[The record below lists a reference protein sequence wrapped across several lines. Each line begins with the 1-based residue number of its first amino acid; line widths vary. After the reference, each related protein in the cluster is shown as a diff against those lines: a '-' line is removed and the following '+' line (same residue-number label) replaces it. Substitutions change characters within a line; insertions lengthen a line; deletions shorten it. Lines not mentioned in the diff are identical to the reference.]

1 MEEGLQGG
9 WAEFVKQAARVV
21 SDKTKGTSFGTKID
35 VGKIFQQTLED
46 YTASLVPM
54 GIDMFASQGLSF
66 AMRLPLDA
74 KMVSNANGRFER
86 SGDVANIDSIGTYGL
101 IPTKKDV
108 ATVQEAEGS
117 RQAATSNETGKR
129 KPFDVYEDKYGG
141 LHAVYQEDAQVIR
154 DMKRDG
160 VTGVRVNVVNR
171 EGSGSPLT
179 NLADGDKQA
188 FARFAEEAGS
198 ALGASGI
205 GEDKQGRHVFVF
217 QDKEGM
223 EAAYAQLR
231 GEAMDT
237 DIGQD
242 GTRAVV
248 SFVQRAENGNT
259 AYQELVLTTKE
270 EEIAENK
277 HVPTDTFEDDV
288 ADIELERPLSV
299 AMLDQDSAVSAQEVR
314 ALRTKLRDNYGITG
328 RKNKAAAQAYAVA
341 SGILHVPSLDL
352 ADRLRIVFEGDE
364 AARAELRENGFSE
377 ERGANGWMT
386 NEGGGGFT
394 IHLTRT
400 ATPATLFHE
409 TGHIVRALASAD
421 QLADV
426 ERVYGIQG
434 HQWSRNAEERFAD
447 DFVRYLRTRQAPTA
461 KIRYLFDQIKNLL
474 SYITGGKYAE
484 SLSDETAKAFE
495 RLWMGKAD
503 EGVLTGNNTQS
514 SPLLETSGKNE
525 LKDSLEKAIS
535 ESPESR
541 RAFAEVLQAA
551 PVYTSEKLVQW
562 EKKGN
567 GYIDS
572 VVGFWNEKYGG
583 TVEHNGRKVLLT
595 KETYKDSLAHTK
607 AANKFWFAAF
617 AAVPEV
623 IRNGSTILQQSDW
636 KGRGYNTE
644 TIGAMI
650 KLNADDETLALVVVD
665 HYPNGVSR
673 AYLHKIVAKEN
684 LRQLKTRL
692 VTGTGDNSTIAS
704 DSNSVKGAE
713 FELAEDTP
721 SMAEVRRKYEG
732 TDKWMKAPNGNQTN
746 LTERQWLQVR
756 TPEFKRWFGDWEAD
770 PEHASK
776 VVDGNGEPLVVYH
789 GTGERFEVFDR
800 SLIGEST
807 SNDGIWG
814 KGFYFT
820 PDMDIAQEYA
830 EGTEGPDAHVEGTF
844 LKMAEPYGMDQS
856 VLDTPFSDAELAA
869 AKDARE
875 KADGDSGSPYSLLS
889 YSMQDAQLVD
899 MYRKISKGERF
910 DGVVYRGEEDFRGFN
925 RDEYVVPSSNQIKSA
940 TDNSG
945 QFSAGSDSILFEL
958 ADTSVRENQDGTL
971 TVLHTLPASR
981 IADIARI
988 GGMPMPSLAITRPDL
1003 APTDYG
1009 DVTLIGG
1016 GNLGRRLL
1024 SNGDIYDA
1032 DMYSPTVPR
1041 PKYRLNKRKLAAA
1054 DKRITSLMGRTSS
1067 FINSLSE
1074 YQYDTQEDLLAL
1086 LSRDD
1091 RVQEAFL
1098 KEKGA
1103 TYRLG
1108 KKKRTTLLD
1117 EKAVRTIRDWAE
1129 ANDVEHID
1137 SSNEEDF
1144 RKIYMREVER
1154 IIASNADMPVF
1165 LKRILRNEPPQD
1177 AFQEVMHAGETED
1190 DETTRITKRN
1200 QRIAEVGGFRDWLE
1214 SLIDGVYGDAYVEV
1228 PGAGN
1233 LPYTAS
1239 NIIKAMEGSGR
1250 TDAAGLLAY
1259 GLGQAMSNAARPFS
1273 SREEMRGKEG
1283 LLSDARAERLD
1294 IVDTDAFFQM
1304 LEKTAREGGGN
1315 PMTAR
1320 QEYFKAVGDYLKGGL
1335 ESDASRMREVL
1346 SRHGFKADGAMIDA
1360 TMGLVDDALQHPRKY
1375 FEAKPEQVMQFS
1387 DFQAAV
1393 VPDDISPS
1401 DEAVLRDAGLDIV
1414 HYDHGDANGQTD
1426 AVRNYTDEHQG
1437 QTLFELSEREKVNIA
1452 RQVDSLTKQDIGK
1465 PHAIIDISS
1474 HTPFV
1479 FTELGFDDLK
1489 VVMYRDKLARGLYLP
1504 EDRKHGHEEGLD
1516 KGIVKDVLASF
1527 ADPLY
1532 VFDSKTDDN
1541 SLVAV
1546 YDVLDKH
1553 GNPVMSSI
1561 TIDKNSNR
1569 VLVNL
1574 VTSIYG
1580 KTRRKYQ
1587 SWVDSGLLRYADDIR
1602 KNLPDSARL
1611 QLPSK
1616 PEGSYRDNIIYKS
1629 QLVNKPGAFFELA
1642 GDEEVSPKTL
1652 FELTDEQRDGFVKK
1666 WRTDVERAV
1675 RGYEVVPTRVLEQF
1689 RGEDWADEELALREA
1704 VMDDPELWRMAEEAE
1719 DPDQLRQMLKDSL
1732 EDEQGMEDNPL
1743 YDEEEVREHK
1753 RQRELLEQAL
1763 ASLSPDGRGATGD
1776 WVAMLYWYTRTR
1788 TQEERDQ
1795 EFLRT
1800 YASGK
1805 EGVLKLKAAIGKG
1818 YQTPV
1823 LSKRV
1828 HSKTGDK
1835 TYYGMQNHW
1844 PAYKGISQKV
1854 LHLPAD
1860 ATDAQVQEAIDKIRE
1875 NPRRYR
1881 QVLDFVESNNAYAQT
1896 VMEGMGRGDDG
1907 IMDSYQARTAAI
1919 ESDEDLKKLEASG
1932 IPALAGFA
1940 RRKRKRIDGLANH
1953 ARHGIRTSKFE
1964 GINNRIQV
1972 AKRIGYGYRD
1982 DNCFFTTIRS
1992 ISIPDPGSLSPKK
2005 M

>member
-1 MEEGLQGG
+1 M
-9 WAEFVKQAARVV
+9 
-21 SDKTKGTSFGTKID
+21 
-35 VGKIFQQTLED
+35 
-46 YTASLVPM
+46 
-54 GIDMFASQGLSF
+54 
-66 AMRLPLDA
+66 
-74 KMVSNANGRFER
+74 
-86 SGDVANIDSIGTYGL
+86 
-101 IPTKKDV
+101 
-108 ATVQEAEGS
+108 
-117 RQAATSNETGKR
+117 
-129 KPFDVYEDKYGG
+129 
-141 LHAVYQEDAQVIR
+141 
-154 DMKRDG
+154 
-160 VTGVRVNVVNR
+160 
-171 EGSGSPLT
+171 
-179 NLADGDKQA
+179 
-188 FARFAEEAGS
+188 
-198 ALGASGI
+198 
-205 GEDKQGRHVFVF
+205 
-217 QDKEGM
+217 
-223 EAAYAQLR
+223 
-231 GEAMDT
+231 
-237 DIGQD
+237 
-242 GTRAVV
+242 
-248 SFVQRAENGNT
+248 
-259 AYQELVLTTKE
+259 
-270 EEIAENK
+270 
-277 HVPTDTFEDDV
+277 
-288 ADIELERPLSV
+288 
-299 AMLDQDSAVSAQEVR
+299 
-314 ALRTKLRDNYGITG
+314 
-328 RKNKAAAQAYAVA
+328 
-341 SGILHVPSLDL
+341 
-352 ADRLRIVFEGDE
+352 
-364 AARAELRENGFSE
+364 
-377 ERGANGWMT
+377 
-386 NEGGGGFT
+386 
-394 IHLTRT
+394 
-400 ATPATLFHE
+400 
-409 TGHIVRALASAD
+409 
-421 QLADV
+421 
-426 ERVYGIQG
+426 
-434 HQWSRNAEERFAD
+434 
-447 DFVRYLRTRQAPTA
+447 
-461 KIRYLFDQIKNLL
+461 L
-474 SYITGGKYAE
+474 SYITSGKYAE
-484 SLSDETAKAFE
+484 SLSDETARAFG
-495 RLWMGKAD
+495 RLWTGKAD
-503 EGVLTGNNTQS
+503 EGVLTGNNTQG

-732 TDKWMKAPNGNQTN
+732 TDKWMKAPNGEQTR
-746 LTERQWLQVR
+746 LDERQWLQVR
-756 TPEFKRWFGDWEAD
+756 TPEFKRWFGDWEKAAD
-770 PEHASK
+770 YEWLMSSEPVTNLTGEELSTGMVEGANSFFETKYGGKVYRDGIGTIMLTRRGINSSIAHGVGRLKAAAFIAVPDVIAKGRVFGITENYKGRGYTSIVIDAPIRIGEKEYVCEVVVNKKGPSGVFYLHEVEVKEKLSVGNQVRAYNGQGQMRNANGKASRLIVSK
-776 VVDGNGEPLVVYH
+776 LAAEGNFNSSKVLDENGEPMVVDGVFLSLDSDAVLRKIQARKLQAEVLAGRIRDAERDSGARYGTMDFAYANPEVSEDIALGADDVRLLAEAIYKGNAPELVVGFRYGDIPKAMMSYNH
-789 GTGERFEVFDR
+789 RDQYLEAGVSIVGRVRDLDTRK
-800 SLIGEST
+800 S
-807 SNDGIWG
+807 
-814 KGFYFT
+814 GFYE
-820 PDMDIAQEYA
+820 MLL
-830 EGTEGPDAHVEGTF
+830 GN
-844 LKMAEPYGMDQS
+844 EPYNVVVG
-856 VLDTPFSDAELAA
+856 LYAGNHG
-869 AKDARE
+869 
-875 KADGDSGSPYSLLS
+875 ADGEMLL
-889 YSMQDAQLVD
+889 AP
-899 MYRKISKGERF
+899 
-910 DGVVYRGEEDFRGFN
+910 VYKLGLASDVGKLA
-925 RDEYVVPSSNQIKSA
+925 KSA

-1177 AFQEVMHAGETED
+1177 AFHEVMHAGETED
-1190 DETTRITKRN
+1190 DETTRTTKRN

-1228 PGAGN
+1228 PGEGN

-1414 HYDHGDANGQTD
+1414 HYDHGAANGQTD

-1452 RQVDSLTKQDIGK
+1452 RQVDSLTKQDIGRRN
-1465 PHAIIDISS
+1465 AVIDISS

-1479 FTELGFDDLK
+1479 FQKLGFDDLK
-1489 VVMYRDKLARGLYLP
+1489 VVMYRDKLARGLYLS

-1516 KGIVKDVLASF
+1516 KGIVKNVLESF
-1527 ADPLY
+1527 ADPVY

-1553 GNPVMSSI
+1553 DNPVMASV
-1561 TIDKNSNR
+1561 TIDKNASQ

-1580 KTRRKYQ
+1580 KARRKYQ
-1587 SWVDSGLLRYADDIR
+1587 SWVDSGLLQYVDDAR
-1602 KNLPDSARL
+1602 KDLSEAVRL
-1611 QLPSK
+1611 QLPSVSERSSK
-1616 PEGSYRDNIIYKS
+1616 NNLLYKS
-1629 QLVNKPGAFFELA
+1629 QLVNKPGA
-1642 GDEEVSPKTL
+1642 L
-1652 FELTDEQRDGFVKK
+1652 FELTDEQRDRFVKK
-1666 WRTDVERAV
+1666 WRTDVEHR
-1675 RGYEVVPTRVLEQF
+1675 
-1689 RGEDWADEELALREA
+1689 
-1704 VMDDPELWRMAEEAE
+1704 
-1719 DPDQLRQMLKDSL
+1719 
-1732 EDEQGMEDNPL
+1732 
-1743 YDEEEVREHK
+1743 
-1753 RQRELLEQAL
+1753 
-1763 ASLSPDGRGATGD
+1763 
-1776 WVAMLYWYTRTR
+1776 
-1788 TQEERDQ
+1788 
-1795 EFLRT
+1795 
-1800 YASGK
+1800 
-1805 EGVLKLKAAIGKG
+1805 
-1818 YQTPV
+1818 
-1823 LSKRV
+1823 
-1828 HSKTGDK
+1828 
-1835 TYYGMQNHW
+1835 
-1844 PAYKGISQKV
+1844 
-1854 LHLPAD
+1854 
-1860 ATDAQVQEAIDKIRE
+1860 
-1875 NPRRYR
+1875 
-1881 QVLDFVESNNAYAQT
+1881 
-1896 VMEGMGRGDDG
+1896 
-1907 IMDSYQARTAAI
+1907 
-1919 ESDEDLKKLEASG
+1919 
-1932 IPALAGFA
+1932 
-1940 RRKRKRIDGLANH
+1940 
-1953 ARHGIRTSKFE
+1953 
-1964 GINNRIQV
+1964 
-1972 AKRIGYGYRD
+1972 
-1982 DNCFFTTIRS
+1982 C
-1992 ISIPDPGSLSPKK
+1992 
-2005 M
+2005 

>member
-1 MEEGLQGG
+1 M
-9 WAEFVKQAARVV
+9 
-21 SDKTKGTSFGTKID
+21 
-35 VGKIFQQTLED
+35 
-46 YTASLVPM
+46 
-54 GIDMFASQGLSF
+54 
-66 AMRLPLDA
+66 
-74 KMVSNANGRFER
+74 
-86 SGDVANIDSIGTYGL
+86 
-101 IPTKKDV
+101 
-108 ATVQEAEGS
+108 
-117 RQAATSNETGKR
+117 
-129 KPFDVYEDKYGG
+129 
-141 LHAVYQEDAQVIR
+141 
-154 DMKRDG
+154 
-160 VTGVRVNVVNR
+160 
-171 EGSGSPLT
+171 
-179 NLADGDKQA
+179 
-188 FARFAEEAGS
+188 
-198 ALGASGI
+198 
-205 GEDKQGRHVFVF
+205 
-217 QDKEGM
+217 
-223 EAAYAQLR
+223 
-231 GEAMDT
+231 
-237 DIGQD
+237 
-242 GTRAVV
+242 
-248 SFVQRAENGNT
+248 
-259 AYQELVLTTKE
+259 
-270 EEIAENK
+270 
-277 HVPTDTFEDDV
+277 
-288 ADIELERPLSV
+288 
-299 AMLDQDSAVSAQEVR
+299 
-314 ALRTKLRDNYGITG
+314 
-328 RKNKAAAQAYAVA
+328 
-341 SGILHVPSLDL
+341 
-352 ADRLRIVFEGDE
+352 
-364 AARAELRENGFSE
+364 
-377 ERGANGWMT
+377 
-386 NEGGGGFT
+386 
-394 IHLTRT
+394 
-400 ATPATLFHE
+400 
-409 TGHIVRALASAD
+409 
-421 QLADV
+421 
-426 ERVYGIQG
+426 
-434 HQWSRNAEERFAD
+434 
-447 DFVRYLRTRQAPTA
+447 
-461 KIRYLFDQIKNLL
+461 L

-484 SLSDETAKAFE
+484 SLSDETARAFE
-495 RLWMGKAD
+495 RLWTGKAD
-503 EGVLTGNNTQS
+503 AGVLRGSSAGQKTLMEMSPEKQELIQRLSDKSLYQQDQEEKHLYIHPERIALARENKREQAVHAKETDMARRLANHYGVDVFLLPPDVSEGNM
-514 SPLLETSGKNE
+514 LVLKGKNP
-525 LKDSLEKAIS
+525 DGI
-535 ESPESR
+535 
-541 RAFAEVLQAA
+541 V
-551 PVYTSEKLVQW
+551 
-562 EKKGN
+562 
-567 GYIDS
+567 
-572 VVGFWNEKYGG
+572 
-583 TVEHNGRKVLLT
+583 
-595 KETYKDSLAHTK
+595 
-607 AANKFWFAAF
+607 
-617 AAVPEV
+617 
-623 IRNGSTILQQSDW
+623 
-636 KGRGYNTE
+636 
-644 TIGAMI
+644 
-650 KLNADDETLALVVVD
+650 
-665 HYPNGVSR
+665 NGVFFD
-673 AYLHKIVAKEN
+673 AKQPISNSERSIQNN
-684 LRQLKTRL
+684 LRQGVKQGDLVYMDFSVAGTPMEDALRSIKGQIAMPEEDYEGKRL
-692 VTGTGDNSTIAS
+692 VLTNASGLFEEYMIRKKELVKSSFLGSPGLSPRS
-704 DSNSVKGAE
+704 DSNIASNSESVKSDV
-713 FELAEDTP
+713 LAQAADTP

-732 TDKWMKAPNGNQTN
+732 TDKWLKAPNGKQTS

-756 TPEFKRWFGDWEAD
+756 TPEFKQWFGDWEDD

-820 PDMDIAQEYA
+820 PDMDLAQEYA
-830 EGTEGPDAHVEGTF
+830 EGAEGPDAHVEGTF

-856 VLDTPFSDAELAA
+856 VLDTPFSDAELVA

-875 KADGDSGSPYSLLS
+875 KADGDSGSPYALLS

-940 TDNSG
+940 TDNNG
-945 QFSAGSDSILFEL
+945 QFSAGNDSILFEL

-1009 DVTLIGG
+1009 DVTLIGS

-1108 KKKRTTLLD
+1108 KKKRTTVLD

-1177 AFQEVMHAGETED
+1177 AFHEVMHAGETED
-1190 DETTRITKRN
+1190 DETTRTTKRN

-1228 PGAGN
+1228 PGEGN

-1259 GLGQAMSNAARPFS
+1259 DLGQAMSNAARPFS
-1273 SREEMRGKEG
+1273 SREELRGKEG

-1294 IVDTDAFFQM
+1294 IVNTDAFFQM

-1452 RQVDSLTKQDIGK
+1452 RQVDSLTKQDIGRRN
-1465 PHAIIDISS
+1465 AVIDISS

-1479 FTELGFDDLK
+1479 FRELGFDNLK

-1504 EDRKHGHEEGLD
+1504 EGRRHGHSEGLD
-1516 KGIVKDVLASF
+1516 KGIVKKVLESF
-1527 ADPLY
+1527 ADPVY
-1532 VFDSKTDDN
+1532 VFDSRTDDN

-1553 GNPVMSSI
+1553 DNPMMASV
-1561 TIDKNSNR
+1561 TIDKNASQ

-1580 KTRRKYQ
+1580 RPLENYQ
-1587 SWVDSGLLRYADDIR
+1587 NWTKSGLLRYVDDAR
-1602 KNLPDSARL
+1602 KDLSEAVRL
-1611 QLPSK
+1611 QLPSVSERSFK
-1616 PEGSYRDNIIYKS
+1616 DNLLYKS
-1629 QLVNKPGAFFELA
+1629 QLVNKPGAFFELTE
-1642 GDEEVSPKTL
+1642 DEDVSSKTL
-1652 FELTDEQRDGFVKK
+1652 FELTEDEKETFTQK
-1666 WRTDVERAV
+1666 WRKDVERSVAM
-1675 RGYEVVPTRVLEQF
+1675 GGLVPTEVIKLF
-1689 RGEDWADEELALREA
+1689 KGEDWADEELALRDA
-1704 VMDDPELWRMAEEAE
+1704 VMNDPELWHMAEDSD
-1719 DPDQLRQMLKDSL
+1719 DPDELREKLKYALVDDQEL
-1732 EDEQGMEDNPL
+1732 ADNPL
-1743 YDEEEVREHK
+1743 YTPEEVQEHK
-1753 RQRELLEQAL
+1753 QQRELLEQAL

-1776 WVAMLYWYTRTR
+1776 WVARLYWYTRTR

-1828 HSKTGDK
+1828 RSKTGDK

-1940 RRKRKRIDGLANH
+1940 RRKRERIDGLTNH
-1953 ARHGIRTSKFE
+1953 ARHGISTGKFE

-1992 ISIPDPGSLSPKK
+1992 ISIPDLGSLSPKK